1 MADILF
7 YSPSTG
13 RKIWFIDPEMNDTA
27 LAYVIDWDYGYNSPE
42 FKRNPTE
49 FMRRLA
55 NITDEELES
64 FLDRLYVVY
73 REFEMDEYEANDEVE
88 KDEKV
93 LRRKINRLR
102 ELFARYPDLRV
113 IYYSV
118 GGGRT
123 EGWVGSGFKKMFK
136 L

>member
-1 MADILF
+1 MVDILF

-13 RKIWFIDPEMNDTA
+13 RKIWFVDSEENDSA
-27 LAYVIDWDYGYNSPE
+27 LAYVVDWDYGYDSPG

-55 NITDEELES
+55 NITDEELDR
-64 FLDRLYVVY
+64 FLDRLYVIY
-73 REFEMDEYEANDEVE
+73 REFEMDEDEASEEVE
-88 KDEKV
+88 KVEKR
-93 LRRKINRLR
+93 LRRKIDRLR

-113 IYYSV
+113 IYYSIS
-118 GGGRT
+118 GGRT
-123 EGWVGSGFKKMFK
+123 EEWVGSGFKRMFK